1 MQKKLNISD
10 PKWFIVPYSRG
21 LVMQIGGDQPLYR
34 HFLLTDTVEIIAD
47 GKLDALV
54 INGAE
59 IPESNTFED
68 WRRVI
73 TPDGYII
80 FVNQDETEAKNI
92 LSVWSDCVIAKQ
104 RDQLLVVTP
113 NKKEKQKPIL
123 TLRFGLNGKLTNLQI
138 IICKI

>member
-1 MQKKLNISD
+1 MQKKSNIFD

-21 LVMQIGGDQPLYR
+21 LVMQIGGDQPLYG

-59 IPESNTFED
+59 IPEANTFED

-73 TPDGYII
+73 KPDGYII

-92 LSVWSDCVIAKQ
+92 LS
-104 RDQLLVVTP
+104 
-113 NKKEKQKPIL
+113 
-123 TLRFGLNGKLTNLQI
+123 G
-138 IICKI
+138 